1 MTAPNSIRAGR
12 AFVELFTDDS
22 KLVRGLHSAEKK
34 LKAAGTATGAGA
46 LIAFGDHQIDL
57 CGLLAAV
64 WAAAQ
69 TCFIGAGVAN
79 EGQKAQQ

>member
-1 MTAPNSIRAGR
+1 MDVIAKIQDWFKGKKTYFTAAIG
-12 AFVELFTDDS
+12 V
-22 KLVRGLHSAEKK
+22 V
-34 LKAAGTATGAGA
+34 GA

-69 TCFIGAGVAN
+69 TCFIRAGVNTAVQ
-79 EGQKAQQ
+79 EQGKA